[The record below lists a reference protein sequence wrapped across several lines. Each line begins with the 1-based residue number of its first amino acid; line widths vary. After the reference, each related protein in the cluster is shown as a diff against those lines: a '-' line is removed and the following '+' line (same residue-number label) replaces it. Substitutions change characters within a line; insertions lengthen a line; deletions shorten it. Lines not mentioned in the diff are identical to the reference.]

1 VTEKLVD
8 ILIVGAGLAGI
19 GTACHVTKAFPG
31 RSIAILERR
40 AAIGGTWDLFRYPGV
55 RSDTDM
61 FSYGYAFRPWRGP
74 RTLADGDTIRE
85 YIADTAR
92 AFHVDDC
99 IRYGVR
105 VTTAAWS
112 SATQRW
118 SVTVI
123 DEATGGTER
132 FRCGFLIACTGYY
145 DHDAGYLPTFPGEDT
160 FVGQR
165 IRPQHWPGQLD
176 YAGKRV
182 VVIGSGATAITLVP
196 AMADA
201 ASHITLLQRSPSY
214 IVSMPSVD
222 RLSRLL
228 DRVLPEAWVHR
239 LARGRFIAL
248 QRGVYLASK
257 RWPGAMRTLLLA
269 HVKSR
274 VGKHVDMKHF
284 TPTYGPW
291 DQRVCVVPDGDLF
304 DALKSGKASIVT
316 GDIASF
322 TPQGIRLSS
331 GEEIAADI
339 IVTATGLN
347 VSQLGGVA
355 LSVDGEP
362 VPLQERMI
370 YKGVLI
376 EGVPNLGWVFGHA
389 NAPWTLKVELA
400 ARYLC
405 RLIEHMGSIG
415 ASEVRPR
422 DEPASRT
429 NESILDA
436 LASGYVKRAN
446 GALPRQGSR
455 HPWKLTQHLGRDRE
469 ILLRQAI
476 DDPLLVFRGPDAIAI
491 PRTFRGRHDGQI
503 AVVTGAGSGIG
514 RAIARL
520 LSAEGARVHCAD
532 IDGAAASA
540 TVAGLDDARAHTLD
554 VTDAAAVAALADA
567 IYAEDGR
574 VDLLFNNAGIGH
586 AARVEDSSLHDWQR
600 VLAVNLM
607 GVVHGIHAFLPR
619 MQQQAGLS
627 RIVNTAS
634 GAGLFPHPRMAPYC
648 ASKHAVVGLSTSLAA
663 ELHGS
668 AVGVTILCPGVIDTA
683 IAATTRMSGETL
695 AHQSDAVAYYARH
708 GAAPEK
714 VAADVLAAVRRRR
727 LFCLTPWTQT
737 GIGWLLYRLSPR
749 LAMRIMRAQVNRI
762 LGLPTAHRAPPPENL
777 HVDPDEPARAHLHR
791 ERG

>member
-1 VTEKLVD
+1 MTETFVD
-8 ILIVGAGLAGI
+8 VLIVGAGLAGI
-19 GTACHVTKAFPG
+19 GTACHVVTAFPG

-40 AAIGGTWDLFRYPGV
+40 AAIGGTWDLFRYPGI

-61 FSYGYAFRPWRGP
+61 FSYGYAFRPWQGA
-74 RTLADGDTIRE
+74 RTLADGAAIRQ

-92 AFHVDDC
+92 EFHLDDR
-99 IRYGVR
+99 IHYGVR
-105 VTTAAWS
+105 VTAAAWS
-112 SATQRW
+112 SGAQRW
-118 SVTVI
+118 SVTVV
-123 DEATGGTER
+123 DEASGKIER
-132 FRCGFLIACTGYY
+132 FRCAFLFACTGYY
-145 DHDAGYLPTFPGEDT
+145 DHDAGYLPIFPGEEVFT
-160 FVGQR
+160 GQR
-165 IRPQHWPGQLD
+165 IHPQHWPVQLD
-176 YAGKRV
+176 VSGKKV

-196 AMADA
+196 AMAHA
-201 ASHITLLQRSPSY
+201 VAQITLLQRSPSY

-222 RLSRLL
+222 GLSRLL
-228 DRVLPEAWVHR
+228 GRVLPAAWVHR
-239 LARGRFIAL
+239 FTRWRFIAL

-257 RWPGAMRTLLLA
+257 RWPKAMRSVLLS

-274 VGKHVDMKHF
+274 VGKYMDMKHF
-284 TPTYGPW
+284 TPTYAPW

-304 DALKSGKASIVT
+304 EALKSGKASIVT
-316 GDIASF
+316 GAIERF
-322 TPQGIRLSS
+322 TAGGIRLVS

-347 VSQLGGVA
+347 VSQLGGMS

-362 VPLQERMI
+362 VRLHERMT
-370 YKGVLI
+370 YKGVLV
-376 EGVPNLGWVFGHA
+376 EGVPNLGLVFGHA

-405 RLIEHMGSIG
+405 RLIAHMDRIG

-422 DEPASRT
+422 EETASRT
-429 NESILDA
+429 SESILGA
-436 LASGYVKRAN
+436 LASGYVKRAD

-455 HPWKLTQHLGRDRE
+455 HPWKVTQHLGRDRLM
-469 ILLRQAI
+469 LLKEPI
-476 DDPLLVFRGPDAIAI
+476 DDPLLVFRRPDTAEL
-491 PRTFRGRHDGQI
+491 PRASSGRHAGQI

-532 IDGAAASA
+532 IDGTAATATAS
-540 TVAGLDDARAHTLD
+540 GLADARAHTLD
-554 VTDAAAVAALADA
+554 VTDAAAVAALADV

-586 AARVEDSSLHDWQR
+586 AARVDESSLEDWQR
-600 VLAVNLM
+600 VLSVNLM

-619 MQQQAGLS
+619 MQRQPAPS

-663 ELHGS
+663 ELDGS
-668 AVGVTILCPGVIDTA
+668 GVGVTILCPGVIDTA
-683 IAATTRMSGETL
+683 IASTTRMRGETL
-695 AHQSDAVAYYARH
+695 AHQSEAVAYYARH
-708 GAAPEK
+708 GTAPEK
-714 VAADVLAAVRRRR
+714 VAVDVLAAVRRRK

-749 LAMRIMRAQVNRI
+749 LAMHVMRAQVNRI
-762 LGLPTAHRAPPPENL
+762 LGMSTAHRAPPAEYP
-777 HVDPDEPARAHLHR
+777 HVDPDEPARAGCRR
-791 ERG
+791 ER